1 MKIGIIGAGAAG
13 LTAAYELGK
22 NGHEVEVF
30 DRAPFVG
37 GQASTFDLNG
47 SKLERGYHHLFLSD
61 TDIIDLVDELGMSQ
75 ILEYSD
81 SSVGT
86 FCDNKI
92 YKFASAL
99 DLLKFIPI
107 SFVDRIRLGLV
118 TLFIS
123 RINDWKKLEG
133 FTAYEWLRKYTGDSG
148 YDAFWGPMLKGKFG
162 EKYFHKIGMTWVWG
176 KIHTRFA
183 SRNNKFSKEKLIY
196 PVGGFEQIFD
206 RMKNLIQ
213 EQGNHVQISKNVNK
227 IIVEENKVVGLKVHD
242 SPSTWTSPQP
252 LVNKSN
258 DQTVLNSNS
267 NIKLST
273 YKFDSVIATCSLPIF
288 SRLIEK
294 QIDVHNSYLN
304 KLEKIEYMSAVMLIL
319 VLDKPFSKYYWLNIA
334 DPSIPFVGII
344 EQTNLVPPALYSGKH
359 ILYITNYLTK
369 DDRLYQLGHQDLLSE
384 YIPHLSKINPEFDA
398 DFIEDSYIHKV
409 DYAQPI
415 VGSNYS
421 NRILPHKTPI
431 KGLYLCNTT
440 QVYPEDRGTNY
451 SVRLGKKIATK
462 VMENQ

>member
-22 NGHEVEVF
+22 KGHQVVVF

-61 TDIIDLVDELGMSQ
+61 IDIIDLVSELGMSQ
-75 ILEYSD
+75 ILEYAD

-86 FCDNKI
+86 FCDSKI
-92 YKFASAL
+92 FKFASAL
-99 DLLKFIPI
+99 DLLKFTPI
-107 SFVDRIRLGLV
+107 SFLDRIRLGLV
-118 TLFIS
+118 TLLIS
-123 RINDWKKLEG
+123 RINDWKKLED
-133 FTAYEWLRKYTGDSG
+133 FTADEWLRKYAGTPA

-183 SRNNKFSKEKLIY
+183 SRNNKFAKEKLIY
-196 PVGGFEQIFD
+196 PVGGFEQIFE
-206 RMKNLIQ
+206 KIKSLVE
-213 EQGNHVQISKNVNK
+213 EQGNSVHISKNVSK
-227 IIVEENKVVGLKVHD
+227 IIIEDSQVVGLEVHD
-242 SPSTWTSPQP
+242 SPYTWSSPQP
-252 LVNKSN
+252 LVNKSEYQSSI
-258 DQTVLNSNS
+258 DSNS
-267 NIKLST
+267 NIKFSK

-288 SRLIEK
+288 SRLIDK
-294 QIDVHNSYLN
+294 HPDVPNLYLN
-304 KLEKIEYMSAVMLIL
+304 KLQQIDYMSAVMLIL
-319 VLDKPFSKYYWLNIA
+319 VINRPFSKYYWLNIA

-344 EQTNLVPPALYSGKH
+344 EHTNLVPPSLYSGKH
-359 ILYITNYLTK
+359 ILYIANYLTK
-369 DDRLYQLGHQDLLSE
+369 DDRLYQLDHQDLLSE
-384 YIPHLSKINPEFDA
+384 YIPHLSKINPEFDSSS
-398 DFIEDSYIHKV
+398 IVDSYIHKV
-409 DYAQPI
+409 DFAQPI
-415 VGSNYS
+415 IGSNYS
-421 NRILPHKTPI
+421 NIILDHSTPV
-431 KGLYLCNTT
+431 KGLYLCNTS